1 MENDVSVMVLDDEKA
16 IRESLAAHF
25 EDDDFKIFTA
35 ASAEQALAILEHST
49 VNVVIVDLRLPGLDG
64 TRFVQETHA
73 KWKDVA
79 FIIYTGSSEYRLE
92 ANLQSIPQVSTTV
105 FYKPV
110 RDLSILSEEVRKMA
124 AAI

>member
-1 MENDVSVMVLDDEKA
+1 MANDISVMVLDDEKA

-25 EDDDFKIFTA
+25 EDDDFKVFTA
-35 ASAEQALAILEHST
+35 ASAEQALSVLESNT
-49 VNVVIVDLRLPGLDG
+49 VIVVIVDLRLPGLDG
-64 TRFVQETHA
+64 TRFVQEAHA

-92 ANLQSIPQVSTTV
+92 ANLQSIPQVSRTV

-110 RDLSILSEEVRKMA
+110 RDLGILSEEVRKMA
-124 AAI
+124 ASI

>member
-1 MENDVSVMVLDDEKA
+1 MANRISVLVLDDEKA

-35 ASAEQALAILEHST
+35 ASAEQALAILERNR

-64 TRFVQETHA
+64 TQFVQA
-73 KWKDVA
+73 AYARWKNVA
-79 FIIYTGSSEYRLE
+79 FIVYTGSSEYRLE
-92 ANLQSIPQVSTTV
+92 ANLQSIPQVSRTV

-110 RDLSILSEEVRKMA
+110 RDLSILSDEVKRMA

>member
-1 MENDVSVMVLDDEKA
+1 MANQVSVMVLDDEKA

-35 ASAEQALAILEHST
+35 ASAEQALGVLESNA
-49 VNVVIVDLRLPGLDG
+49 VNVVIVDLRLRGLDG
-64 TRFVQETHA
+64 TRFVHEAHA
-73 KWKDVA
+73 KWKNVA

-92 ANLQSIPQVSTTV
+92 ANLQSIPQVSRTV

-110 RDLSILSEEVRKMA
+110 RDLRILSEEVRKMA

>member
-1 MENDVSVMVLDDEKA
+1 MTDDISVLVLDDEKA

-35 ASAEQALAILEHST
+35 ASAEQALAIMERNL

-64 TRFVQETHA
+64 SRFVLEA
-73 KWKDVA
+73 YSRWKEVG

-92 ANLQSIPQVSTTV
+92 TNLEIIPQVSRTV
-105 FYKPV
+105 FFKPLK
-110 RDLSILSEEVRKMA
+110 DLNLLSDEVRKLTKTT
-124 AAI
+124 